1 MDPGCIRV
9 GSHYRY
15 LRRGKEHPMS
25 GLQLWIAPVRNAV
38 WVTAHFGH
46 R

>member
-1 MDPGCIRV
+1 MTITSVEGRSSD
-9 GSHYRY
+9 
-15 LRRGKEHPMS
+15 MS